1 MNKKLPPALLPT
13 LSLSTGIVLAS
24 VGALSWWWG
33 VIFIAFALLG
43 YLLILRQSSDPVRAF
58 KAAKLHAVW
67 VVSLFLGIG
76 MLDEYCQHPLTLED
90 ACKGEAPTLISG
102 EVVNI
107 LPKTYGDRLEVVLDG
122 TNGAKVQIRTGAT
135 TLSNGDII
143 CFPVSYLKEIS
154 SDTGSVSK
162 KLAPMLKSHG
172 ILYTAFVPTKYISHQ
187 GHSKSFRSLCAKIR
201 NEIEIKIE
209 RSHLQKETADFIK
222 AILMGDKAGL
232 DEETRLTFANG
243 GIAHML
249 ALSGLHMGIIAGMLM
264 WLMWPLRAAGKY
276 KWGYAVSILLLWCY
290 VFITGMSHSSVR
302 ACIMITF
309 AFLAIVMERK
319 NAVGHA
325 LSSACLLI
333 LLVSPSAFFDAGF
346 QLSVV
351 CVASLIAFS
360 SRLNPIRHRQHPRL
374 FRICEALLAT
384 MVATAASWA
393 FISYYFSQVPLMFLP
408 TNLLLLPIIPI
419 YLCLSIIF
427 TALLCIG
434 WGFNFLGTILDHA
447 YRSLLWGADT
457 LSSGGNYILEYQIPL
472 YGLITWIFLLS
483 LAAFALNRKS

>member
-1 MNKKLPPALLPT
+1 MNKNLPPALLPT
-13 LSLSTGIVLAS
+13 LSLSFGIVLAS
-24 VGALSWWWG
+24 MAALSWWWG
-33 VIFIAFALLG
+33 VILIALALLG
-43 YLLILRQSSDPVRAF
+43 YLLILRQSNDPVRAF
-58 KAAKLHAVW
+58 KAAKWHAVW

-76 MLDEYCQHPLTLED
+76 MLDEYCQHPLTLEE

-102 EVVNI
+102 EIVNI

-135 TLSNGDII
+135 NISNGDII
-143 CFPVSYLKEIS
+143 RFPVSYLKEIS
-154 SDTGSVSK
+154 SDTSSVSM

-172 ILYTAFVPTKYISHQ
+172 ILYTAFVPTKYIFHQ
-187 GHSKSFRSLCAKIR
+187 GHSKSFRSLCVKIR
-201 NEIEIKIE
+201 TEIEIKIE
-209 RSHLQKETADFIK
+209 RSHLQKEAADFIK

-302 ACIMITF
+302 ACIMISF
-309 AFLAIVMERK
+309 AFLAIVIERK

-333 LLVSPSAFFDAGF
+333 LLFSPSALFDAGF

-351 CVASLIAFS
+351 CVASLIVFA
-360 SRLNPIRHRQHPRL
+360 SRLNPIRHRQHPCL

-393 FISYYFSQVPLMFLP
+393 FISYYFTQVPLMFLP
-408 TNLLLLPIIPI
+408 TNLLILPLIPI

-427 TALLCIG
+427 IAFLCIG
-434 WGFNFLGTILDHA
+434 WEFNFLGSILDHG
-447 YRSLLWGADT
+447 YRFLLWGADS

-472 YGLITWIFLLS
+472 YGLIVWIFLLS
-483 LAAFALNRKS
+483 IAAFVLNRKS